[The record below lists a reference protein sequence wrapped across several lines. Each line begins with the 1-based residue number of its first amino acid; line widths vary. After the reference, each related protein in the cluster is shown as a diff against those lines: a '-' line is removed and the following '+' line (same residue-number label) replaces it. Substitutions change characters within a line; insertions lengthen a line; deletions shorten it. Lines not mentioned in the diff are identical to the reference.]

1 MIKRLGT
8 LHWRHFIIQMY
19 VMKLEFE
26 HTIMLEGLFQ
36 VPLGTDIDSCI
47 WDHMAV
53 SGTARYSH

>member
-1 MIKRLGT
+1 
-8 LHWRHFIIQMY
+8 MY